1 MMIGTRR
8 VSALLRSCRHT
19 SMPDISG
26 SIQSSRMRSG
36 TSSAAATSASSPS
49 PAAFTRKPELS
60 RLYRHMVPRA
70 SWSSTIKPRGLT
82 PLFLFLSPP
91 AVSVG
96 DFLRDDHLA
105 PRQVV
110 LRAAPADSLSVQP
123 VMRLFRYV
131 GGLVTVASD
140 VLGSET

>member
-60 RLYRHMVPRA
+60 RLYRNMVTRA
-70 SWSSTIKPRGLT
+70 YWSSTIKTRGFT

-91 AVSVG
+91 AVSLVH
-96 DFLRDDHLA
+96 FLRDDHLEA
-105 PRQVV
+105 RHLVFRV
-110 LRAAPADSLSVQP
+110 IGRAHV
-123 VMRLFRYV
+123 
-131 GGLVTVASD
+131 
-140 VLGSET
+140 